1 MKVRTRTTHRARVA
15 AVLVAAGIALTAA
28 MWSHGQVGLAVAT
41 GVFYAVAATVSFLW
55 AGGSG
60 DVAAIMRAEGD
71 ERQRAI
77 DVEATA
83 VTGLVLIVAIVVG
96 GVVELF
102 RTGSM
107 GQYGLMGALAGTTYA
122 VSLAVLRRRR

>member
-41 GVFYAVAATVSFLW
+41 GIFYAVAATASFVW

-60 DVAAIMRAEGD
+60 DVAAIMRAGGD

>member
-1 MKVRTRTTHRARVA
+1 MKLQTRTGHRGLTAG
-15 AVLVAAGIALTAA
+15 VLVVAGVALTAA
-28 MWSHGQVGLAVAT
+28 MWSHGEHGLAVAT
-41 GVFYAVAATVSFLW
+41 GAFYVVAATAGFVW
-55 AGGSG
+55 AGGTG
-60 DVAAIMRAEGD
+60 DVAAIMRAGGD

-102 RTGSM
+102 RTGNM